1 MMKETQPILKCQLL
15 EEPRAKM
22 GALPSSGLGPAI
34 LPFGPYDPAD
44 TMISRPKR
52 PYGINYVKIFRER
65 ISMQPSGI
73 LRKV

>member
-1 MMKETQPILKCQLL
+1 MKETQPMLECQLL
-15 EEPRAKM
+15 RVGAKM

-52 PYGINYVKIFRER
+52 PYGINYVKIFRE
-65 ISMQPSGI
+65 
-73 LRKV
+73 